1 MVLITF
7 FNGVI
12 WFVYKL
18 CFQNV
23 ISVSGERPFDMED
36 SLLLGENY
44 QHSFGMDSG
53 EFPPETASYHYDD
66 FHTIDW
72 QRDIARDRMR
82 HRYIVKK
89 KKNSF
94 FEMFKSTHDAWSGW
108 LCVSLV
114 GVAAGCVAGNSS
126 NPILIQSMSGARQH
140 VNIISIQS
148 NFNVNSMPTQH
159 HDN

>member
-1 MVLITF
+1 MMLFGLFTNCI
-7 FNGVI
+7 
-12 WFVYKL
+12 
-18 CFQNV
+18 CHNV

-89 KKNSF
+89 KKNSL

-114 GVAAGCVAGNSS
+114 GVAAGCVAGNPS
-126 NPILIQSMSGARQH
+126 NPILIQSMSGERQH
-140 VNIISIQS
+140 IDIISIQS